1 MRRFV
6 YIQENKKSRVHTD
19 METKTPTLQVHLD
32 LDPLQAD
39 HQLQQALHLNAS
51 RDSLSKTANTNANA
65 NTNTTPTSRKHARP
79 GSYVSDSADSFSV
92 SEVSGRFDDA
102 DEPDETYYSPAHS
115 VKRRRSND
123 WPAQRSQGQA
133 QDDERSRGYNEN
145 SFTRRWR
152 FNHGNNARGSPRGAT
167 AANSSRNAAL
177 PRGRRSRFVEGTMND
192 SVSEK
197 PPSIFLRDDWHAQ
210 EGAAEGAAKG
220 ATANHSNKSSGIFR
234 FGKAIASAFNPF
246 GGWNASDVWKG
257 GSSTSGAGLAKESHA
272 RSENDDVV
280 RVQQAYEELKKSG
293 FKGTVKGAY
302 TQGAQTD
309 SSTLPEQTWKA
320 IQAKMDYNP
329 PTTTDRHS
337 RQMSGSSQETA
348 TGTGSIRTSL
358 TDLRKPKS
366 SLGISSG
373 KEHAEAPE
381 LLRKQKSRK
390 DLLRQAKLMKKVSN
404 LEDKL
409 QRARRELRELRG
421 EHEDEQEQEV
431 VVEEPVSVRS
441 MCQEKPYQESFPKKF
456 MPGALPTLPSE
467 RCLEGQDQVVEEEPM
482 TTVAIAPAALLQSV
496 SPNIYRD
503 NNTPKSTESK
513 ETRQP
518 SSSLTA
524 DNNSPSLKRKSPDPE
539 SMEAPKIEP
548 TQQDKEQQDQQQSQ
562 PQEHEQEQPSATSTP
577 TIKTRRSKFQKRG
590 KGDSPGSVERK
601 QQDHLEADGPTDTT
615 SRRKPCYLKP
625 TSPKS
630 SPSAR
635 RSPAGLPSAPCLRM
649 KRGQSDL
656 RSVSDA
662 DGNDNEQ
669 GSGGD
674 AMDCDPTTLSNDN
687 TQQQHPLYLQDQ
699 HHLNP
704 DQDLSTITALPNTNI
719 NTNANTDASP
729 TPSRKDRKARYEYIP
744 PVPPL
749 PKDLA
754 ATAAKA
760 DRRLA
765 KESGRRKSVRTQVQQ
780 QAAKAQSH
788 TQAGTDKDNGGQVK
802 KQQVEVQ
809 VPTTLGKMQEKG
821 QGKENGKGQEV
832 KEFEWPE
839 EIF

>member
-6 YIQENKKSRVHTD
+6 YIEEIKKSRIHTD

-51 RDSLSKTANTNANA
+51 RDSLSKTANANANA

-92 SEVSGRFDDA
+92 SEVSGRFDDV

-133 QDDERSRGYNEN
+133 QDDERLRGYNEN
-145 SFTRRWR
+145 SFTRHWR

-167 AANSSRNAAL
+167 AASSSKNAAL
-177 PRGRRSRFVEGTMND
+177 PRGRQSRFVEGTMND

-197 PPSIFLRDDWHAQ
+197 PPSIFLRDDGHAQ
-210 EGAAEGAAKG
+210 EGAAKG

-246 GGWNASDVWKG
+246 SGWNASDVWKG
-257 GSSTSGAGLAKESHA
+257 GSSTSGAGLAEDSHA
-272 RSENDDVV
+272 RPENDDVV
-280 RVQQAYEELKKSG
+280 RVQQAYEELKRSG

-309 SSTLPEQTWKA
+309 SSALPEQTWKA

-329 PTTTDRHS
+329 RTTTDRHS

-421 EHEDEQEQEV
+421 ENEDEQEQEV

-456 MPGALPTLPSE
+456 VPGALPTLPSE
-467 RCLEGQDQVVEEEPM
+467 RYLEGQDQVVEEEPM

-524 DNNSPSLKRKSPDPE
+524 NNNSPSLKRKSPDLE

-562 PQEHEQEQPSATSTP
+562 PQEHEQEQPSTTSTP
-577 TIKTRRSKFQKRG
+577 TIKTRRSKLQKRG
-590 KGDSPGSVERK
+590 RGDSPGSVERK
-601 QQDHLEADGPTDTT
+601 QQDHLEADDPTDTT
-615 SRRKPCYLKP
+615 PRRKPRYLKP

-635 RSPAGLPSAPCLRM
+635 RSPAGLPSTPCLRM

-669 GSGGD
+669 GSDGD

-687 TQQQHPLYLQDQ
+687 TQQQHPLYLQGQ

-719 NTNANTDASP
+719 KTNANTDASP

-749 PKDLA
+749 PKDLV
-754 ATAAKA
+754 ATAAKV
-760 DRRLA
+760 DKRLA

-780 QAAKAQSH
+780 QAAKVQSH
-788 TQAGTDKDNGGQVK
+788 TQAGAVKDNGGQVK

-809 VPTTLGKMQEKG
+809 VPTTLGKMQGKG

-832 KEFEWPE
+832 KGFEWPE
-839 EIF
+839 GIF

>member
-6 YIQENKKSRVHTD
+6 YIREIKQSRIDTD
-19 METKTPTLQVHLD
+19 MEMKTPTLQVNLD

-51 RDSLSKTANTNANA
+51 RDSLLKTT
-65 NTNTTPTSRKHARP
+65 NTNTTPTSRKHARS

-123 WPAQRSQGQA
+123 WPAQRSQGQGQG
-133 QDDERSRGYNEN
+133 QDDEGSRRYNEN

-152 FNHGNNARGSPRGAT
+152 FNHGNNARGSPR
-167 AANSSRNAAL
+167 AANSSKNAAAAAAL
-177 PRGRRSRFVEGTMND
+177 PRGGRRSRFVEGTMND

-210 EGAAEGAAKG
+210 EGAAKG
-220 ATANHSNKSSGIFR
+220 ATASHNNHNKSSGIFR

-246 GGWNASDVWKG
+246 SGWNASDVWKG
-257 GSSTSGAGLAKESHA
+257 GSTSAEDQRPLP
-272 RSENDDVV
+272 ENDDVV

-302 TQGAQTD
+302 TQGAQAH

-348 TGTGSIRTSL
+348 TGTGSIRTPL
-358 TDLRKPKS
+358 TDLRKTKS
-366 SLGISSG
+366 SLGISSAR
-373 KEHAEAPE
+373 EHAEAPE

-390 DLLRQAKLMKKVSN
+390 DLLRQTKLMKKVSN

-421 EHEDEQEQEV
+421 EHEDEQEGG
-431 VVEEPVSVRS
+431 VEEPVPVRT
-441 MCQEKPYQESFPKKF
+441 MCQEKPYQGCLPKKF
-456 MPGALPTLPSE
+456 VPGALPTLPSE
-467 RCLEGQDQVVEEEPM
+467 RCLDGQNQVVEE
-482 TTVAIAPAALLQSV
+482 PAAAPLQSL
-496 SPNIYRD
+496 SPNISREN
-503 NNTPKSTESK
+503 NNTPNSTKSKDTK
-513 ETRQP
+513 QP
-518 SSSLTA
+518 SSTLIA
-524 DNNSPSLKRKSPDPE
+524 DNNNNSPSLKRKSPDPE
-539 SMEAPKIEP
+539 SLEVPKIEP
-548 TQQDKEQQDQQQSQ
+548 AQQNNEEEQQQQ
-562 PQEHEQEQPSATSTP
+562 EEEEEQPSTTSTP
-577 TIKTRRSKFQKRG
+577 TTKIRRSKLQKRG
-590 KGDSPGSVERK
+590 KSDSPGSVERK
-601 QQDHLEADGPTDTT
+601 QQDHLEADDPTDATP
-615 SRRKPCYLKP
+615 RRKPRYLKP
-625 TSPKS
+625 TSPNS

-635 RSPAGLPSAPCLRM
+635 RSPAGRPSAPCLRM
-649 KRGQSDL
+649 KRERPDL
-656 RSVSDA
+656 RSESDV
-662 DGNDNEQ
+662 DDSDDEQ
-669 GSGGD
+669 GSDGD
-674 AMDCDPTTLSNDN
+674 AMDCDPNTPSNDN
-687 TQQQHPLYLQDQ
+687 TQHPLYLQGQ

-704 DQDLSTITALPNTNI
+704 DQDPSTITALPNTNTNI
-719 NTNANTDASP
+719 NTNADTNASP

-754 ATAAKA
+754 ATAAKV
-760 DRRLA
+760 DKRLA
-765 KESGRRKSVRTQVQQ
+765 KELGRRKSVRTQVQQ

-788 TQAGTDKDNGGQVK
+788 LQAGIDKERDGGRQVK
-802 KQQVEVQ
+802 KQQVEMQ
-809 VPTTLGKMQEKG
+809 APTTPGKMPGKG
-821 QGKENGKGQEV
+821 QGKKNGKGQEA